1 MQWVAVASCALG
13 GYVNKFSRRR
23 GDVSA
28 IERIDWRSFGEV
40 SSKSDRWIARTKQLK
55 LLVGLGRHGGPTF
68 IKRPRFRVVLVIQPI
83 VFRFESATLYNFQ
96 LRSQP
101 LPRAAPEN
109 LFSMSFG
116 GGKVRMVTPK
126 NRGFH

>member
-1 MQWVAVASCALG
+1 MHWVAVASGLLG
-13 GYVNKFSRRR
+13 GDVNEFSRCR
-23 GDVSA
+23 DDASA

-55 LLVGLGRHGGPTF
+55 FLVGHGRHGGPTF
-68 IKRPRFRVVLVIQPI
+68 MKRPRFRAVLVIQPI

-101 LPRAAPEN
+101 LPREAP
-109 LFSMSFG
+109 
-116 GGKVRMVTPK
+116 
-126 NRGFH
+126 